1 MKNYKVKTKVSKNFN
16 DTKDNNKPYEVGE
29 PIILDRARYEELFA
43 KGFVR
48 NTDFNE
54 WTAIGPGTTLS
65 ISSCAGA
72 TIEIL
77 TYAPIST
84 TIKKARDKVQMQ
96 LEECLYRLGNNSG
109 VIFNLKNNFDWKD
122 KIEHSSSE
130 VENINK
136 NISNIANLLNNP
148 KPNRSEEDV

>member
-1 MKNYKVKTKVSKNFN
+1 MREVGRPRAFKSVEEVEEKINAYFNYCEEKE
-16 DTKDNNKPYEVGE
+16 KPYTMSGLAYYLG
-29 PIILDRARYEELFA
+29 ISRQ
-43 KGFVR
+43 
-48 NTDFNE
+48 
-54 WTAIGPGTTLS
+54 TLVNYS
-65 ISSCAGA
+65 NQDQFFD
-72 TIEIL
+72 
-77 TYAPIST
+77 
-84 TIKKARDKVQMQ
+84 TIKKARDRVQMQ

>member
-1 MKNYKVKTKVSKNFN
+1 MGEVGRPRAFKSVEEVEEKINAYFNYCEEKE
-16 DTKDNNKPYEVGE
+16 KPYTMSGLAYYLEVS
-29 PIILDRARYEELFA
+29 RQ
-43 KGFVR
+43 
-48 NTDFNE
+48 
-54 WTAIGPGTTLS
+54 TLVNYS
-65 ISSCAGA
+65 YKD
-72 TIEIL
+72 E
-77 TYAPIST
+77 YFD

-136 NISNIANLLNNP
+136 NLSNIADLLNNP

>member
-1 MKNYKVKTKVSKNFN
+1 MSKVGRPKIFNDVKEVEEKINAYFNYCEEKEKPYTMSGLAYYLGIDRKTLINYSKN
-16 DTKDNNKPYEVGE
+16 
-29 PIILDRARYEELFA
+29 EEYFH
-43 KGFVR
+43 
-48 NTDFNE
+48 
-54 WTAIGPGTTLS
+54 
-65 ISSCAGA
+65 
-72 TIEIL
+72 
-77 TYAPIST
+77 

-148 KPNRSEEDV
+148 KPNRNEKDV

>member
-1 MKNYKVKTKVSKNFN
+1 MREVGRPRAFKSVEEVEEKINAYFNYCEEKEKPYTMSGLAYYLGIDRKTLLNYSKN
-16 DTKDNNKPYEVGE
+16 
-29 PIILDRARYEELFA
+29 EEYFH
-43 KGFVR
+43 
-48 NTDFNE
+48 
-54 WTAIGPGTTLS
+54 
-65 ISSCAGA
+65 
-72 TIEIL
+72 
-77 TYAPIST
+77 

-148 KPNRSEEDV
+148 KSNRSEKDV